1 MKRLALLVVLL
12 FAVLPS
18 FADSITFTTFGFS
31 GNGEKL
37 LGPGL
42 DPFLLAFDAGGG
54 IYALS
59 FESWSGPLG
68 AAVLLST
75 LTLPGFGSTRGPFMF
90 QCDAAVCVVI
100 FGFIVPKSDTV
111 TPGVLSVTLN
121 GVTETYNFRYMT
133 PLFPAPE
140 PTTLVLLGTGLAAI
154 GWRKYG
160 GRSSA

>member
-12 FAVLPS
+12 VAVLPS

-31 GNGEKL
+31 GNGSQL

-42 DPFLLAFDAGGG
+42 DPFILGFDAGGG

-140 PTTLVLLGTGLAAI
+140 PTTLILSAQAWPRLGGVST
-154 GWRKYG
+154 